1 MWVLLAADAVA
12 NGVASNISSLP
23 QWEADDLPEPG
34 LFIRCGPLKS
44 ELKALARSLSQWR
57 GDNGLC

>member
-23 QWEADDLPEPG
+23 QWEADDP
-34 LFIRCGPLKS
+34 K
-44 ELKALARSLSQWR
+44 
-57 GDNGLC
+57 NGSWMRPPVP